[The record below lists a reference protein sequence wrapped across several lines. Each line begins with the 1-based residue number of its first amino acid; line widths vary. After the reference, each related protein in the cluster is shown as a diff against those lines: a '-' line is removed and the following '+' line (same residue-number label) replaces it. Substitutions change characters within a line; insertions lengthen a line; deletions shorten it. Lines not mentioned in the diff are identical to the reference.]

1 MKNFQDDVGKL
12 RTIISS
18 SSSSSSQAMW
28 FHNCVVVSF
37 FCASFFRQAVVE
49 LQDDAQLRHTSGNLG
64 SDLADL
70 WRRWIVSEAESGCQS
85 MEQRSRVRGSIHLAL
100 CVQSHRSNPSQS
112 PSRAVTAD
120 KQGRLVLD
128 KIVETFV
135 IIPWVNS
142 YYASSVFVTPLILS
156 SRQFLDRNI

>member
-1 MKNFQDDVGKL
+1 MRAIV
-12 RTIISS
+12 SS
-18 SSSSSSQAMW
+18 SSASQAVW

-37 FCASFFRQAVVE
+37 FRASFFRQAVVE
-49 LQDDAQLRHTSGNLG
+49 RQDDAQLRHTSGNLG

-85 MEQRSRVRGSIHLAL
+85 MEQRSRVRGSILRVVPNPI
-100 CVQSHRSNPSQS
+100 VQTRPNPH

-128 KIVETFV
+128 KIVENFD

-142 YYASSVFVTPLILS
+142 YYASSVFVAPLILS
-156 SRQFLDRNI
+156 SRQFLDRNIQMGL